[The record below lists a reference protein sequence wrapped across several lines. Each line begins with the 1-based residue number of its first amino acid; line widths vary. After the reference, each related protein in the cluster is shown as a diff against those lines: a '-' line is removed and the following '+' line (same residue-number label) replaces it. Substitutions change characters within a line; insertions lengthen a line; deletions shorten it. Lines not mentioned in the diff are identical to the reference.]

1 MRSRS
6 PRSLDSA
13 PESRRRSG
21 RSSTSEHSHPAGSGS
36 RQRARQAGASK
47 APAAG
52 APRPRAAV
60 GAAHLGK
67 QDLLCSLIGLGV
79 KLGLVMVTGVSLVR
93 VASAYQARMD
103 RQGELAAVLQIENVQ
118 LTKAQQRFDRLFLI
132 SGEKTLAREQSQWIA
147 PNRLRVVWQAPAAPT
162 KAPAAPAKASATP
175 SKTSSA
181 PSKAAA
187 NAPDPAPQRPPGPLA
202 SAPLKDSAKVP
213 PTGTGGLA
221 QPGDLGGN

>member
-1 MRSRS
+1 V
-6 PRSLDSA
+6 
-13 PESRRRSG
+13 
-21 RSSTSEHSHPAGSGS
+21 
-36 RQRARQAGASK
+36 GAS
-47 APAAG
+47 
-52 APRPRAAV
+52 
-60 GAAHLGK
+60 HLGK

-79 KLGLVMVTGVSLVR
+79 KLGLVVVTGVSLVR

-147 PNRLRVVWQAPAAPT
+147 PNRLRVVWQPPAAPA
-162 KAPAAPAKASATP
+162 KAPAAPAKAP
-175 SKTSSA
+175 E
-181 PSKAAA
+181 
-187 NAPDPAPQRPPGPLA
+187 NAQDPAPQRSPGPLA
-202 SAPLKDSAKVP
+202 SARTGGATVP

>member
-1 MRSRS
+1 
-6 PRSLDSA
+6 
-13 PESRRRSG
+13 
-21 RSSTSEHSHPAGSGS
+21 
-36 RQRARQAGASK
+36 
-47 APAAG
+47 
-52 APRPRAAV
+52 V

-103 RQGELAAVLQIENVQ
+103 RQGELAAVLQIENAQ

-175 SKTSSA
+175 SK
-181 PSKAAA
+181 AAE
-187 NAPDPAPQRPPGPLA
+187 NAPDPAPQRAPGPLA

-221 QPGDLGGN
+221 QQGDLGGN